1 MWYNINVIGGTVML
15 YVLIGMSIFFVLMV
29 IWAFC
34 QDKKE
39 KEKLKKFKKGIDK
52 SRKMCYN
59 KYVR

>member
-1 MWYNINVIGGTVML
+1 ML
-15 YVLIGMSIFFVLMV
+15 YIIIGMSIFFVLMI
-29 IWAFC
+29 IWAFD